1 MGRDD
6 LLADKP
12 ITALA
17 DTDELCY
24 SSLSTYRNAIYGA
37 AALWIV
43 LFHGMALGKVHFGGS
58 MKLVGYVLS
67 MGNISVDIF
76 ILLSGIGLYYSLSKK
91 PKLGS
96 FYLRRLL
103 RIYLPYLLLAVPYIV
118 YRSLIA
124 EFNFPQFIKAALA
137 INYWTYDD
145 EPIVFWYVPSIIAFY
160 LLSPLL
166 YRIIHYKERG
176 ALLRTAALALVTIAI
191 AFAVYRLSPFWWGNF
206 DKILPRLTVFIIG
219 LYMGKL
225 VKEKRRFPPLF
236 LIVCMCVIGLAV
248 PLYGSSTLHGIY
260 YRYYGSLTGIALT
273 FVMAQ
278 SFVTLSKIKLDKLF
292 AFFGGFSL
300 EIYIA
305 TSVGRKMYAASPY
318 YTGHVYRNYLLFMI
332 PFIVAAYLAS
342 LVQKLIFKKLTPGQQ
357 KKEKRHD

>member
-1 MGRDD
+1 M
-6 LLADKP
+6 AIQP
-12 ITALA
+12 VNTLA

-24 SSLSTYRNAIYGA
+24 SSLSTYRNAIYGVS
-37 AALWIV
+37 ALWIV

-76 ILLSGIGLYYSLSKK
+76 VLLSGIGLYYSLQKK
-91 PKLGS
+91 PRLGS

-103 RIYLPYLLLAVPYIV
+103 RIYLPYLLLAVPYIA
-118 YRSLIA
+118 YRSLIV
-124 EFNFPQFIKAALA
+124 EHNVPQFIKAALA
-137 INYWTYDD
+137 INYWTYED
-145 EPIVFWYVPSIIAFY
+145 EPIVFWYVPSIFAFY

-166 YRIIHYKERG
+166 YRLIHYKERG
-176 ALLRTAALALVTIAI
+176 ALLRTAALALLTIAI
-191 AFAVYRLSPFWWGNF
+191 AYAVYRLSPHWWENF

-225 VKEKRRFPPLF
+225 VKERRRFSALF
-236 LIVCMCVIGLAV
+236 LIVCMGIVGLGV
-248 PLYGSSTLHGIY
+248 PLYGSSTLHGIA

-278 SFVTLSKIKLDKLF
+278 AFVTLSRIKLDKLF

-305 TSVGRKMYAASPY
+305 TSVGRKVYASSPFY
-318 YTGHVYRNYLLFMI
+318 SGRVYRNYLLFMI
-332 PFIVAAYLAS
+332 PFMVAAYLAS
-342 LVQKLIFKKLTPGQQ
+342 LVQRVIFKKMDT
-357 KKEKRHD
+357 K